1 MAKNKGLDNDDSN
14 GRCLGWQCLRVV
26 GQCRASRR
34 YHDLRRPRPRP
45 RHAATVTVTAGHW
58 HAGRSQSKPDSSEY
72 LQRVKFQSKSR
83 DNTTASLRGKKLKL
97 AKVEGRAD
105 GPGRRPPSESREDGT
120 APARRPGQA
129 QRQNL
134 KFYVQGPAT

>member
-1 MAKNKGLDNDDSN
+1 
-14 GRCLGWQCLRVV
+14 VP
-26 GQCRASRR
+26 GQPAVPRSAPAAAPAAACGHRDRDRR
-34 YHDLRRPRPRP
+34 SL
-45 RHAATVTVTAGHW
+45 A
-58 HAGRSQSKPDSSEY
+58 RSQSKPDSSEY